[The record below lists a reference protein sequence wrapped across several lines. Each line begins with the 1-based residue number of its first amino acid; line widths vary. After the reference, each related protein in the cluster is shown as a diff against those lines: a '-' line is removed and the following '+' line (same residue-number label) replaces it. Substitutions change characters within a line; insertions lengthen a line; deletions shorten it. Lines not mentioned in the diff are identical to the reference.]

1 MAARPAAL
9 MRRFFGAGL
18 VPVAF
23 AFAQRIFRALAR
35 ALISLRRCAADRRR
49 LARLTGAGASV
60 GLASPASPF
69 KASICPSKAS
79 ICSLSA
85 ITRRRSVTESSE
97 SDFIGS
103 KRYLQIHGSQT
114 HFLCWVVMRANTT
127 SAGWIEAEPLC
138 AIRHGGLRSSDAKA
152 PEFEHVRRC

>member
-114 HFLCWVVMRANTT
+114 HFLCWAGMRANIT
-127 SAGWIEAEPLC
+127 SHDDGV
-138 AIRHGGLRSSDAKA
+138 GG
-152 PEFEHVRRC
+152 VRIGHART